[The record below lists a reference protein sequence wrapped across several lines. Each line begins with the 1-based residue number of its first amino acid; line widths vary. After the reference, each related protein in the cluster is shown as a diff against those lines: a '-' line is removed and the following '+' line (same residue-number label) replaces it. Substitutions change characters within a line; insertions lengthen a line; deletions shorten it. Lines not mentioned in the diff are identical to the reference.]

1 MLMSRVARSG
11 YYLDGRSKS
20 DIASELNI
28 SRFRVAR
35 LLEASRKTGLVRI
48 VIEHEGSIDT
58 DLSMLLQSTFDLAH
72 AVDIHISADPRSF
85 AGRLGEAA
93 ADLLQELVTAD
104 DVLGLAWGRS
114 LSAIGTALTDFVPCP
129 VVQLTGALSRPDATD
144 VLELAQ
150 GGPGGWRASL
160 CLLRPPRR
168 RRRRDRTGLAPPAGC
183 DARGRLAPGRYVS
196 GGWYRRLG

>member
-1 MLMSRVARSG
+1 
-11 YYLDGRSKS
+11 KS
-20 DIASELNI
+20 DIAAELNI

-72 AVDIHISADPRSF
+72 A
-85 AGRLGEAA
+85 
-93 ADLLQELVTAD
+93 
-104 DVLGLAWGRS
+104 WGRS

-144 VLELAQ
+144 VLELV
-150 GGPGGWRASL
+150 
-160 CLLRPPRR
+160 RR
-168 RRRRDRTGLAPPAGC
+168 V
-183 DARGRLAPGRYVS
+183 ARV
-196 GGWYRRLG
+196 